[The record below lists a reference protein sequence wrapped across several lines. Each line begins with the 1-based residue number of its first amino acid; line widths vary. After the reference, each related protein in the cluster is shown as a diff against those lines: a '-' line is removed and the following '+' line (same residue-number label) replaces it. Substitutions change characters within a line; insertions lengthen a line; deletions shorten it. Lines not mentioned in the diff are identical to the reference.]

1 MTGPSFRV
9 LRTELARILPLRAL
23 YLQEMNCQ
31 VRYHACH
38 ERGWTD
44 SYVLLL
50 DGQTVGYGA
59 IKGLELADR
68 DTVFEIYVL
77 PPFRRYT
84 RALFDA
90 LLTATG
96 ARNIECQSNDRLL
109 SPLLHEFADAI
120 RADVVLFEAGA
131 PTGHGLADAIVR
143 ARREDD
149 AVFGHEVEPVG
160 DYVLERRGEIVATGG
175 FLLHYNPPFAD
186 VYMEVAPAH
195 RRQGVATFLVQEV
208 ITQCY
213 LAGRVPA
220 ARCNVA
226 NLGSRATLAKAGLR
240 PCGFM
245 LRGDVRRD
253 GRATT

>member
-9 LRTELARILPLRAL
+9 MRTDLARILPLRAL

-31 VRYHACH
+31 IRYNACH

-44 SYVLLL
+44 SYLLTV
-50 DGQTVGYGA
+50 DGVEVGYGS
-59 IKGLELADR
+59 IKGQELAGR
-68 DTVFEIYVL
+68 DTAFEIYVL
-77 PPFRRYT
+77 PPFRRHA

-90 LLTATG
+90 LLTTTG
-96 ARNIECQSNDRLL
+96 AICIECQTNDRQLT
-109 SPLLHEFADAI
+109 PLLLEFADGVTAG
-120 RADVVLFEAGA
+120 VVLFEAGA
-131 PTGHGLADAIVR
+131 TTDHVLPGAIVR

-149 AVFGHEVEPVG
+149 RVFGHEVEPVG
-160 DYVLERRGEIVATGG
+160 DYVLDLHGEVVATGG

-186 VYMEVAPAH
+186 IFMEVADAH
-195 RRQGVATFLVQEV
+195 RKRGVATFLVQEV
-208 ITQCY
+208 IRLCY

-226 NLGSRATLAKAGLR
+226 NLASRATLAKAGLR

-245 LRGDVRRD
+245 LKGDVKRD
-253 GRATT
+253 R